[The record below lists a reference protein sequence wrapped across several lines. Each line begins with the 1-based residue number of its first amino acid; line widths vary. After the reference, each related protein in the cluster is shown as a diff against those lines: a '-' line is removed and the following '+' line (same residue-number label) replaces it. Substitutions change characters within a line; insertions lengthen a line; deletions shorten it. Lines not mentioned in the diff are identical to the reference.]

1 VETARQPLSDR
12 AQQAS
17 RNGAVDAIKGFAIV
31 SVLLIH
37 SLPRHVLADSYA
49 VFHIWEAVP
58 LLIMMMG
65 YTGVLAR
72 VQPIRAYFRRR
83 AVRLLI
89 PWAVAWLAGV
99 AFVALRGD
107 LASVI
112 RPDVLLGALPL
123 KGASGNYFITIVA
136 QFVLV
141 LPLLRKL
148 LDRGPWVF
156 IGTCLALDL
165 SFQLVAGHFGL
176 SDYAFK
182 ACLLRYL
189 FAVGLGMLIAKG
201 RNPWVLAPFSIAF
214 LFAWARG
221 FRMPFIAQTWQAQSL
236 FAAGY
241 PAALV
246 LLGLKLQYPSFLRT
260 LGRMSWHI
268 FLVQALWFGGVGSA
282 LLRHLPITLSTGPR
296 VLLDVA
302 ACLVLGVLFALVE
315 EWATGRCGRLWN
327 ARRPAPAQ

>member
-1 VETARQPLSDR
+1 VEQT
-12 AQQAS
+12 S
-17 RNGAVDAIKGFAIV
+17 RIGAVDAIKGFAII

-37 SLPRHVLADSYA
+37 SLPRQALLDSYA
-49 VFHIWEAVP
+49 VFHIWQAVP

-65 YTGVLAR
+65 YTGVFTR
-72 VQPIRAYFRRR
+72 VQPLGAYFHRR

-89 PWAVAWLAGV
+89 PWAVAWLAGLV
-99 AFVALRGD
+99 FLALRGD

-123 KGASGNYFITIVA
+123 AEGAGNYFITIVA
-136 QFVLV
+136 EFILV

-156 IGTCLALDL
+156 IATCFVLDL
-165 SFQLVAGHFGL
+165 SFRLLAGHFGWDNYL
-176 SDYAFK
+176 FK

-201 RNPWVLAPFSIAF
+201 HKLWVLLPFSVVYLIA
-214 LFAWARG
+214 WTRG
-221 FRMPFIAQTWQAQSL
+221 VTVPWIGGWQEQSL

-241 PAALV
+241 TAALV
-246 LLGLKLQYPSFLRT
+246 MLGLRFKYPAFLRM

-268 FLVQALWFGGVGSA
+268 FLVQVLWFGGVGAA
-282 LLRHLPITLSTGPR
+282 LLRCLPLTLSTGPR
-296 VLLDVA
+296 VLLDVTV
-302 ACLVLGVLFALVE
+302 CLALGVLFAQAETWVTRA
-315 EWATGRCGRLWN
+315 WAKASARSGRSE
-327 ARRPAPAQ
+327 